1 MEVFTPDLFKKVSKQ
16 WGWFALRGVLAII
29 FAFLCF
35 TGPIGTAWALTLF
48 WGAFVL
54 VQGFVSLA
62 AGWQVHKS
70 GMRWWPYLLFGLLGI
85 VAGAV
90 VFVWPQISML
100 VLVYVIAFWAVFG
113 GISEVMAAI
122 RLRKVIKNE
131 WALVLSGI
139 VSIIFGILVW
149 IEPFEGLVA
158 LVWLIG
164 AFTLCMGI
172 ISFALAWNLRK
183 QANVE

>member
-1 MEVFTPDLFKKVSKQ
+1 MEVSKPDLARGLSKQ
-16 WGWFALRGVLAII
+16 WGWFALRGALAVI

-70 GMRWWPYLLFGLLGI
+70 GMRRWPYLLFGLLGI

-131 WALVLSGI
+131 LM
-139 VSIIFGILVW
+139 
-149 IEPFEGLVA
+149 
-158 LVWLIG
+158 
-164 AFTLCMGI
+164 LCV
-172 ISFALAWNLRK
+172 NR
-183 QANVE
+183 